1 MKVLMLLITLYQK
14 RTLSNHA
21 VAIQKSFGGPYLCLK
36 VVRLVRFE
44 LTASASVE
52 YTQLGRCILQAFQ
65 NMTLSS
71 NTDIPVLFEQLAS

>member
-1 MKVLMLLITLYQK
+1 M
-14 RTLSNHA
+14 
-21 VAIQKSFGGPYLCLK
+21 CLK

-52 YTQLGRCILQAFQ
+52 YNQLGRCILQAFQ